1 MKLMQNINTKKIFI
15 TLLWVLVLSGIAT
28 LVAFAIKKKNES
40 TCAGLVIQISPQQPV
55 MMLQSSEIQS
65 VITATHGKE
74 IKGQLIREVDLKKI
88 EDALKKNRWIGA
100 VKMYFDGKGMLI
112 VEVQQKIPQARV
124 IDDAGSSYFLD
135 ETANLLPFRPISN
148 LQYPVFT
155 NYSSAGKLTAT
166 PAKKILASIKVISNE
181 IMNDAFLMAMVEQ
194 IDIDHRGEFVII
206 PKIGD
211 QVIEF
216 GDSTN
221 CHNKFEKLKMFYK
234 KIIPLNGW
242 HKYNKISLQY
252 KNQIVGTL
260 RDIAEPPVDSLKTL
274 RIINSYA
281 EQSYKQA
288 HDTTR
293 NIPNDVDVSA
303 DQSMILQSMERD
315 MPVDENTSIDMRSYN
330 QESILKKRN
339 TSIETKATTIKK
351 QTNVP
356 KKNQNNNDF

>member
-1 MKLMQNINTKKIFI
+1 LP
-15 TLLWVLVLSGIAT
+15 AT
-28 LVAFAIKKKNES
+28 
-40 TCAGLVIQISPQQPV
+40 T
-55 MMLQSSEIQS
+55 
-65 VITATHGKE
+65 T
-74 IKGQLIREVDLKKI
+74 
-88 EDALKKNRWIGA
+88 
-100 VKMYFDGKGMLI
+100 
-112 VEVQQKIPQARV
+112 
-124 IDDAGSSYFLD
+124 
-135 ETANLLPFRPISN
+135 
-148 LQYPVFT
+148 
-155 NYSSAGKLTAT
+155 
-166 PAKKILASIKVISNE
+166 KKILASIKVISNE
-181 IMNDAFLMAMVEQ
+181 IMNDAFLMAMVDQ

-260 RDIAEPPVDSLKTL
+260 RDVAEPPVDSLKTL

-281 EQSYKQA
+281 EQSYQQA

-293 NIPNDVDVSA
+293 NISNDSDAPS

-339 TSIETKATTIKK
+339 TQTNTPSKGTPIKK
-351 QTNVP
+351 QTEIP
-356 KKNQNNNDF
+356 IKKQTKAPIKNQNNNDF